1 MVWMCYAAL
10 GTRTTFGWL
19 ARLMPGGEESL
30 LASDE
35 ESLLASREAS
45 SRLFFF
51 FSLGSRKGP
60 MDGWEQDDIP
70 AVLTAAK
77 AC

>member
-1 MVWMCYAAL
+1 MVWVCYAAL

-45 SRLFFF
+45 SRLLVLFL
-51 FSLGSRKGP
+51 FSWITQKG
-60 MDGWEQDDIP
+60 DGWMG
-70 AVLTAAK
+70 AG
-77 AC
+77 